1 MSPAQLSYQRYDN
14 FLLGEDFGKLHHPA
28 QILLAEARAILLN
41 QLSRHRYDNLLT
53 ISGPFFA
60 ENFIDDPFANAPVKQ
75 GKAGVDGCGDAS
87 TCLSDDLA
95 NIFDQDRRD
104 CADSIAS
111 CG

>member
-28 QILLAEARAILLN
+28 QILLAEARTIFLN

-75 GKAGVDGCGDAS
+75 GKAGVYGCGDAS

-104 CADSIAS
+104 CADSIA
-111 CG
+111 

>member
-14 FLLGEDFGKLHHPA
+14 FLLGEDFCKLYHPA

-60 ENFIDDPFANAPVKQ
+60 KNFIDDLFANAPVKL
-75 GKAGVDGCGDAS
+75 G
-87 TCLSDDLA
+87 
-95 NIFDQDRRD
+95 RR
-104 CADSIAS
+104 
-111 CG
+111 